1 MKKVLIAGLV
11 IALVFVV
18 VGVIAEDKIPLE
30 VTIKSMKGDVDIRL
44 PGGIEWKRASMGM
57 VLKEGTQISTGYGAE
72 AELQL
77 ADSSIVNVY
86 QLTQIGIDKFFRER
100 AKVKT
105 KINLKIGRVK
115 AKVQRIED
123 ELSDFDVVT
132 PTSVVSARGTVTRVG
147 ETDFGTNASA
157 EKHTIEVRDTKGRKE
172 IVREGQESNVKPGE
186 TPTQVVV
193 ERMQKAKVDTAVI
206 GLTKLEVKQ
215 RQTVDIPQVRP
226 GEPGDAGSV

>member
-1 MKKVLIAGLV
+1 MKKILIAGLV

-30 VTIKSMKGDVDIRL
+30 VRIKSMKGDVDIRL
-44 PGGIEWKRASMGM
+44 PGGIEWKRASQGM
-57 VLKEGTQISTGYGAE
+57 VIKEGTQISTGYGAE

-105 KINLKIGRVK
+105 NINLKIGRVK

-132 PTSVVSARGTVTRVG
+132 PTSVVSARGTVTKVG
-147 ETDFGTNASA
+147 ETDFGTDASA
-157 EKHTIEVRDTKGRKE
+157 EKHTIEVRDNKGRRE
-172 IVREGQESNVKPGE
+172 VVRQGQVSKVKPGE
-186 TPTQVVV
+186 VPTQVVV
-193 ERMQKAKVDTAVI
+193 ERLKAAKVNVAVI
-206 GLTKLEVKQ
+206 GESRSETKRREIGDMIQVK
-215 RQTVDIPQVRP
+215 P
-226 GEPGDAGSV
+226 GVQKSGSVS